1 MVESKTICRDCLIAA
16 AAADNDPDRARD
28 HLTRTV
34 LRPRP
39 APYPGPRC
47 GTCHRAKVKAQK
59 AAAAENRNQRVYGL
73 APGEYDRIKE
83 HQGGVCALCL
93 RANGASKRLAVDHD
107 HRTGEARGLLCGP
120 CNRGV
125 LGHAHDDPEFFR
137 RCIAYLEDPPAKQ
150 LARQAIQA
158 NWDRG

>member
-1 MVESKTICRDCLIAA
+1 MVESKTPRCKDCVAARPALIATYPKSGPKA
-16 AAADNDPDRARD
+16 KW
-28 HLTRTV
+28 
-34 LRPRP
+34 RP

-59 AAAAENRNQRVYGL
+59 AAAAENRNQKVYGL

-93 RANGASKRLAVDHD
+93 RATGASKRLAVDHD

-137 RCIAYLEDPPAKQ
+137 RCIAYLEDPPAKR

-158 NWDRG
+158 NWDRR